1 MLLVWEWNSCG
12 HASVCRCFLMSHLK
26 TGNSKSPSVVYRSV
40 DRHQVRAVGN
50 VLVVELYRHFI
61 VTCKEI
67 EDQLLEETQ
76 LFKGSTGQ
84 KGRVCFIPG
93 SWATYETPHDPS
105 FLSSKEISAR
115 LGPSTAMDRPPAP
128 ASRVHTLN
136 SATWAQ
142 QEWDEWM
149 FKRVLYSSVSQ
160 RHALYLHKHKKF
172 NNFSRWHLNTFPNLF
187 LLFTKIS

>member
-26 TGNSKSPSVVYRSV
+26 TGNSKSPSIVYRSV
-40 DRHQVRAVGN
+40 DWHQVRAVGN

-84 KGRVCFIPG
+84 KGRVCFY
-93 SWATYETPHDPS
+93 TR
-105 FLSSKEISAR
+105 FLSYIWDATWSVLPFLKGDFCTTGAFNSDGQTAGAR
-115 LGPSTAMDRPPAP
+115 LTRPHIKLSYMSTRMR
-128 ASRVHTLN
+128 
-136 SATWAQ
+136 W
-142 QEWDEWM
+142 
-149 FKRVLYSSVSQ
+149 LYSSVSQ